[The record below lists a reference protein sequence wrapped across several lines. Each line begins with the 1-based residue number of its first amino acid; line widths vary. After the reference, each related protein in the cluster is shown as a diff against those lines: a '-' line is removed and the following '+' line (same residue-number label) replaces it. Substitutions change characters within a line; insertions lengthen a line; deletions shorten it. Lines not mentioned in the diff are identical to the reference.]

1 MKISWWLWRQSHLS
15 VGAMYHHSLLPVA
28 IRNSPSHTT
37 SPPTYAFPSIFAIP
51 NRFCSFTSVILMT
64 NVSPAITG
72 FRNLTLSIP
81 AKKKFSREPPT
92 SGCNITRPPTWAIA
106 CDQQQI
112 HNRWTR
118 DIDNLVYEPWP
129 RNVTILVIKLAQLG
143 TLIYKIVDLVIK
155 FQKTLVFFFFD
166 TVCFAPIRNSERS
179 CQQKVYCF
187 VWITQWGKD
196 KHNQVS
202 WCLPVPSSQDGGV
215 LKHFWPKS
223 FPWAATCNTTWK
235 LRPQMVLFIS
245 ALVDDFLSRAVVSR
259 KFKYPC
265 SQSSSIHGKC
275 N

>member
-155 FQKTLVFFFFD
+155 FQKTFVFFFFFYTVFCPHKEFWEKLSTKSLLLCVD
-166 TVCFAPIRNSERS
+166 TAIGERQAQSGFMVPTCAIISGRRGAETFLTKVIPMGCNMQHYVEAQTTNGLIYFRTSWWLFVKSS
-179 CQQKVYCF
+179 CIQK
-187 VWITQWGKD
+187 I
-196 KHNQVS
+196 
-202 WCLPVPSSQDGGV
+202 
-215 LKHFWPKS
+215 
-223 FPWAATCNTTWK
+223 
-235 LRPQMVLFIS
+235 
-245 ALVDDFLSRAVVSR
+245 
-259 KFKYPC
+259 
-265 SQSSSIHGKC
+265 
-275 N
+275 